1 LAGTAG
7 GREGAITPGAHPPS
21 SLVKMSMLAI
31 ALGGTEGVYIRFW
44 ENKDGHVTTLQC
56 RVDKGKD
63 EMQDMN

>member
-1 LAGTAG
+1 
-7 GREGAITPGAHPPS
+7 
-21 SLVKMSMLAI
+21 MSMLAI